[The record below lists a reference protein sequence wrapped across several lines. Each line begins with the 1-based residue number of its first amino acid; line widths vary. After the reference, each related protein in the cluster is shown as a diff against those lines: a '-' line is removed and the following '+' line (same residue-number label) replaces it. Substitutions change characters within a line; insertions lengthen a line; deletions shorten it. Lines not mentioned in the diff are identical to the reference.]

1 MSYEQIVL
9 FSLFGVVFAMLLWG
23 RLRYD
28 LIAFGAL
35 VAGLILGA
43 VPTEIA
49 FSGFGHP
56 ATVIVALVLV
66 ISRGLIVSGAVDRI
80 TKLLISKERALWQH
94 IALMGGT
101 GGFLSAFMNNVA
113 ALALLMPVELQAS
126 EKAGRSP
133 GITLMPLAFATILGG
148 LVTLIGTP
156 PNIIVASFRAEALGE
171 PFQMF
176 DFAPVGLACAA
187 AGLLFIAIIGW
198 RLIPVDR
205 DARGSGS
212 SIPGLENYV
221 AELVVTESSTIVGE
235 FPETFDAELEEA
247 DAAIIG
253 LVKRGR
259 RMPGLGRG
267 LEIRVG
273 DILVIEGGPA
283 AIDHVRSTFRLE
295 VVGEEKH
302 RKAAGGG
309 MQLLEVVVPD
319 GARIVGRNVMSAR
332 LLNRRGVTLL
342 GVSRRGQQFRD
353 RVRKLEIEA
362 GDVLLLVGPPDR
374 LPEAATFLGGL
385 PLAPRGLDVTQYGK
399 AAMAA
404 GFFGAGIVLAS
415 LGILDLA
422 VALALV
428 AVLYVLTDIVPVREL
443 YDHIEWPVIVL
454 IGSMI
459 PLGAAL
465 ESTGGTEL
473 IASGILWLTDGYS
486 APIVLLVL
494 LVATMTLSDILNNTA
509 TTVIAAPIAISL
521 AQALDVNP
529 DAFLMAVAVGASCAF
544 LTPIGHKNNTL
555 ILGPGGYKFGDY
567 WRMGLPLE
575 IVVIAVAVPMILI
588 VWPL

>member
-1 MSYEQIVL
+1 MTYEQTVL
-9 FSLFGVVFAMLLWG
+9 FCLFGGVFAALLWG
-23 RLRYD
+23 RYRYD
-28 LIAFGAL
+28 LIAFSAL
-35 VAGLILGA
+35 VFALLLGA
-43 VPTEIA
+43 VPVESA

-56 ATVIVALVLV
+56 ATVIVALVLI
-66 ISRGLIVSGAVDRI
+66 ISRGLIVSGAVDQI
-80 TKLLISKERALWQH
+80 TKLLISKERALYQH

-133 GITLMPLAFATILGG
+133 GIGLMPLAFATILGG

-156 PNIIVASFRAEALGE
+156 PNIIVASFRAQALGE

-176 DFAPVGLACAA
+176 DFAPVGLACAV
-187 AGLLFIAIIGW
+187 AGITFVAFIGW
-198 RLIPVDR
+198 RLIPVDKS
-205 DARGSGS
+205 GKSHGS
-212 SIPGLENYV
+212 SIPGLESYI
-221 AELVVTESSTIVGE
+221 AELVVTENSTLIGGFVE
-235 FPETFDAELEEA
+235 SFDADMEEA

-267 LEIRVG
+267 LEIREG
-273 DILVIEGGPA
+273 DIMVIEGSPE
-283 AIDHVRSTFRLE
+283 AIDRVRASFKLE

-302 RKAAGGG
+302 KKASGGV
-309 MQLLEVVVPD
+309 QLLEVVIPD
-319 GARIVGRNVMSAR
+319 GARIVGRSVMSAK
-332 LLNRRGVTLL
+332 LLSRRGVTLL
-342 GVSRRGQQFRD
+342 GVSRKGKQFRE
-353 RVRKLEIEA
+353 RVRKLEIEP
-362 GDVLLLVGPPDR
+362 GDVLLLIGPNDR
-374 LPEAATFLGGL
+374 LTEAASFLGGL
-385 PLAPRGLDVTQYGK
+385 PLAERGLDVTQYGK
-399 AAMAA
+399 SAFAA
-404 GFFGAGIVLAS
+404 GFFAFGIALAS
-415 LGILDLA
+415 FGFLDLSI
-422 VALALV
+422 ALALV
-428 AVLYVLTDIVPVREL
+428 ALLYVASDIVPVREL

-465 ESTGGTEL
+465 ESSGGTEL
-473 IASGILWLTDGYS
+473 ISSGILWITQGYS
-486 APIVLLVL
+486 APVVLCVL

-521 AQALDVNP
+521 ANSLGVNP

-555 ILGPGGYKFGDY
+555 IMGPGGYKFGDY

-575 IVVIAVAVPMILI
+575 IVVVVVAVPSILI
-588 VWPL
+588 FWPL